1 MITYAKILKRCD
13 NKLKSDFY
21 VQNDSII
28 VKKKKEVKNIA
39 FNQQQQQK
47 ELKDSI
53 ICKTR

>member
-1 MITYAKILKRCD
+1 MTYLKILKRCD

-39 FNQQQQQK
+39 FNQQQRQK